1 MDSGVI
7 RTQIYLPGYLILIHI
22 RVPHGSVSGGRT
34 ERRQGKLALHITRAL
49 TSKARHRAVKGV
61 FDLYS
66 SVRPGVVP
74 RPPPQ
79 ITSFV
84 GSWSSKL
91 YLYYGEVQK
100 VFLARFSRAST
111 RRDRSLI
118 HCAPSAVSFTGSLS
132 KGNQEDPVYDKT
144 VSYRHKGT
152 LLFELNHI
160 SHQIKS
166 ICQTSQLRT
175 TELVWFEARAH
186 LCEISL
192 GISYAHTVLSVMTL
206 DSQFAGT

>member
-1 MDSGVI
+1 M
-7 RTQIYLPGYLILIHI
+7 
-22 RVPHGSVSGGRT
+22 
-34 ERRQGKLALHITRAL
+34 
-49 TSKARHRAVKGV
+49 
-61 FDLYS
+61 
-66 SVRPGVVP
+66 
-74 RPPPQ
+74 
-79 ITSFV
+79 
-84 GSWSSKL
+84 
-91 YLYYGEVQK
+91 
-100 VFLARFSRAST
+100 
-111 RRDRSLI
+111 
-118 HCAPSAVSFTGSLS
+118 PSACACLTFDTVSSFTGSLS

-192 GISYAHTVLSVMTL
+192 GISYAHTVLVRP
-206 DSQFAGT
+206 FATCDM